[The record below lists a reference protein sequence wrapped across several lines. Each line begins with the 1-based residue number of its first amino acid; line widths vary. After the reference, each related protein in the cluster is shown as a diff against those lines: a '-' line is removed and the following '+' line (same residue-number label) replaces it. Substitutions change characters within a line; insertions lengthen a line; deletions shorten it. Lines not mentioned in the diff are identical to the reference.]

1 MTVFKKTITLLLFS
15 FGIVSALALTTPAQ
29 ASNIYAPL
37 IDGPQDL
44 SRVSDTPIQKIV
56 TSIVNVFLFAG
67 GAAAAIYLVYGG
79 VMYVTAGGDD
89 TKTASARKMIIGAVV
104 GVVLTGAVWII
115 FSASVSTSKKFSSP
129 NGVTNQEL

>member
-1 MTVFKKTITLLLFS
+1 MNLRKIAAILFS
-15 FGIVSALALTTPAQ
+15 SLAIAGFFALTTPAQ
-29 ASNIYAPL
+29 ASNIYTPL